1 MKRKIFRI
9 KDGLARALFCSA
21 VLLSASIMALED
33 ASKVSGDVKMAGPEI
48 VGLFK
53 HDRLA
58 INFLRQGYMIE
69 SYPETDVV
77 NALLK
82 YEFSDG
88 ILKIK
93 DLAPPN
99 FVTGK
104 GYECVMANWGEYRI
118 TDDGNKITWQVVD
131 DPCAPRAKAFD
142 GEVMTRVEK

>member
-1 MKRKIFRI
+1 MQWKMFQLKGNFTRV
-9 KDGLARALFCSA
+9 LLCSA
-21 VLLSASIMALED
+21 VLLSASTIALEG
-33 ASKVSGDVKMAGPEI
+33 VSAGAGNAKMEGPEI

-53 HDRLA
+53 SDRLA
-58 INFLRQGYMIE
+58 INFLPQGYMIE

-77 NALLK
+77 NALLM
-82 YEFSDG
+82 YESSG
-88 ILKIK
+88 GMLKIK

-118 TDDGNKITWQVVD
+118 SSDGNKITWHVVD

>member
-1 MKRKIFRI
+1 MKRKIFQL
-9 KDGLARALFCSA
+9 KTNLSRALLCSA
-21 VLLSASIMALED
+21 VLLSASAMSLEG
-33 ASKVSGDVKMAGPEI
+33 ASKVSDEAKMAGPKI

-77 NALLK
+77 NALLR
-82 YEFSDG
+82 YEFSGG

-118 TDDGNKITWQVVD
+118 TSDGNKITWHVVD

-142 GEVMTRVEK
+142 GEVMTRVKK

>member
-1 MKRKIFRI
+1 
-9 KDGLARALFCSA
+9 
-21 VLLSASIMALED
+21 MALEG
-33 ASKVSGDVKMAGPEI
+33 ASKGAANAKVIGSEI

-77 NALLK
+77 NALLR

-104 GYECVMANWGEYRI
+104 GYECVMANWGKYRI
-118 TDDGNKITWQVVD
+118 TDDGNKITWQVLD

-142 GEVMTRVEK
+142 GEVMMRVEK